1 MTPGTESGNDE
12 LTLAAFAPRPALRVA
27 HAGPPLKPRWPVIDA
42 HNHLG
47 GAFGDASGDWPGRPV
62 SELLAV
68 LDEAG
73 VEAMVD
79 LDGRYGDALRRE
91 IARLQE
97 PHPDRFAVFAGID
110 YDGFAVDPNFGQTEE
125 RRLRDSA
132 AAGARGLK
140 IWKPLGLRLRDSRG
154 RLIPVD
160 DERLSPLWE
169 TAGELGLPVLIHIAD
184 PVAFFQPLDR
194 FNERYEELRRHPDWH
209 FWPTRPTPDPT
220 HPEFPSFDEVI
231 GQFRSLLERHPRTT
245 FIGAH
250 VGCYAENLAWVG
262 AALDAFPNF
271 FVDISARIAELGR
284 HPYTARDFF
293 LRYQDRILFGTD
305 HAAAVA
311 TYRLYYRFLET
322 RDEYFDY
329 STAPRPGS
337 GHWRIYGLDL
347 PDDVLRKVYR
357 DNARRVVFGQ
367 TDPTPATSK
376 RQSEEA

>member
-1 MTPGTESGNDE
+1 
-12 LTLAAFAPRPALRVA
+12 
-27 HAGPPLKPRWPVIDA
+27 
-42 HNHLG
+42 
-47 GAFGDASGDWPGRPV
+47 
-62 SELLAV
+62 
-68 LDEAG
+68 
-73 VEAMVD
+73 
-79 LDGRYGDALRRE
+79 
-91 IARLQE
+91 
-97 PHPDRFAVFAGID
+97 
-110 YDGFAVDPNFGQTEE
+110 
-125 RRLRDSA
+125 
-132 AAGARGLK
+132 
-140 IWKPLGLRLRDSRG
+140 
-154 RLIPVD
+154 
-160 DERLSPLWE
+160 
-169 TAGELGLPVLIHIAD
+169 
-184 PVAFFQPLDR
+184 
-194 FNERYEELRRHPDWH
+194 
-209 FWPTRPTPDPT
+209 
-220 HPEFPSFDEVI
+220 
-231 GQFRSLLERHPRTT
+231 LLERHPRTT

-284 HPYTARDFF
+284 QPYTARDFF